1 MHRKLLVKSVIQ
13 KNTDIS
19 FIVANILM
27 YYTNKTVNYSNI
39 SINQCFLIICWYLHE
54 INTWNYF

>member
-1 MHRKLLVKSVIQ
+1 VIQ